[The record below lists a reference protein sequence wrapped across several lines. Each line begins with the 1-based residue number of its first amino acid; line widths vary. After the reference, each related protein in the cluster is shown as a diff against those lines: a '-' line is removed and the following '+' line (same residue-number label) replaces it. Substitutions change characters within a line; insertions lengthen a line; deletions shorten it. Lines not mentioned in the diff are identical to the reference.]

1 MDRLS
6 DTELMMLVQ
15 QGDFAAFDELYNR
28 YSGPIRRFLFSLAWD
43 KCVLD
48 DYVQEVFLRLFRSKD
63 RYVPSGKFST
73 YIFQI
78 AKNYYLTQR
87 RKQSHALKDT
97 TVVQED
103 RDGRDPFTGIRIN
116 ERIEPEAHLIGE
128 YRKWQIHR
136 AIESLPEGQRM
147 VFVLSHFEGMKY
159 TEIAE
164 VLQVPV
170 GTVKSR
176 MSTAV
181 RALRSLLE
189 DNDDELRPG

>member
-6 DTELMMLVQ
+6 DTELMLLVQ
-15 QGDFAAFDELYNR
+15 KGDFQAFDELYNR
-28 YSGPIRRFLFSLAWD
+28 YSGPVRRFLSSLCWD
-43 KCVLD
+43 HGVLD
-48 DYVQEVFLRLFRSKD
+48 DYVQEVFLRLYRSKE
-63 RYVPSGKFST
+63 RYTSSGRFST

-78 AKNYYLTQR
+78 AKNYYLTQC
-87 RKQSHALKDT
+87 RKK
-97 TVVQED
+97 TVASADEIS
-103 RDGRDPFTGIRIN
+103 RENPNGRDPFTGIRIN

-128 YRKWQIHR
+128 YRKWRIRR

-159 TEIAE
+159 SEIAE
-164 VLQVPV
+164 VLGIPV

-181 RALRSLLE
+181 RLLRSLLE
-189 DNDDELRPG
+189 EAEL